1 VILCNAVSLPAPRAP
16 AFIFLNPSFFLLLGI
31 WLFCG
36 SSLGSGSRPHTFIV
50 TSVINKKI
58 SALAFLSLS
67 CLEELFPRIP
77 RLLQEF
83 NTKSTQTTRDEHYR
97 ISSLDHV
104 IVRDGKEDFVV
115 FLKDEKCLERN

>member
-1 VILCNAVSLPAPRAP
+1 LEYGFFVARLFILKA
-16 AFIFLNPSFFLLLGI
+16 
-31 WLFCG
+31 
-36 SSLGSGSRPHTFIV
+36 GSGSRPHTFIV

>member
-1 VILCNAVSLPAPRAP
+1 MLL
-16 AFIFLNPSFFLLLGI
+16 FLWPVFAEAR
-31 WLFCG
+31 
-36 SSLGSGSRPHTFIV
+36 SGSEKPVPKIV
-50 TSVINKKI
+50 TSVANQEKF

-97 ISSLDHV
+97 LSSLDHV
-104 IVRDGKEDFVV
+104 IVRDWKDFVV